1 MLIYRLF
8 RGAKESI
15 IMGGEEK
22 EVADLPTLPRFICF
36 DGVQLFYNRGP
47 ESIEEKCHLIENH
60 LQPINRALK
69 DSKSIQFYGIID
81 RNHNRNFSDH
91 LSLLDYL
98 SERLLSFYNSSRRYE
113 FEIGFRSDK
122 ESASNVLSSILQ
134 APEISGCTD
143 LCIRLYDLEKA
154 KHLPVQAISNWLNRK
169 MIKGMEVFVQTPQE
183 ISLKIYLRKIQN
195 ALDLCGHL
203 ENVRLILRV
212 KFFPR
217 FLVFLISYRNIRCG
231 NFIIKVL

>member
-1 MLIYRLF
+1 MFIYRFF
-8 RGAKESI
+8 RGAIESI
-15 IMGGEEK
+15 IMGREEK

-36 DGVQLFYNRGP
+36 DGVRLFYNKGR

-60 LQPINRALK
+60 LQPINKALK

-81 RNHNRNFSDH
+81 RNDNRNFGDH
-91 LSLLDYL
+91 LSLLNYL

-122 ESASNVLSSILQ
+122 EGASNVLSSILQ

-169 MIKGMEVFVQTPQE
+169 MSKGMVQAPQE

-195 ALDLCGHL
+195 ALELCDHL
-203 ENVRLILRV
+203 ENVRLILCIR
-212 KFFPR
+212 FFPR
-217 FLVFLISYRNIRCG
+217 FLLF
-231 NFIIKVL
+231 